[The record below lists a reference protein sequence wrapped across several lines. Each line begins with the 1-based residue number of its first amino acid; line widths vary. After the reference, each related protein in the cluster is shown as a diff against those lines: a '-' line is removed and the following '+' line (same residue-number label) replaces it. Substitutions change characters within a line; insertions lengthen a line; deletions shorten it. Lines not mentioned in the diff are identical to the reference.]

1 MSRAKL
7 IEITRAT
14 LARAGYDVSS
24 ALNLRSICFDVVAR
38 KDESLLIIKILS
50 NVDAFSK
57 DNAEEMR
64 VLAEALSAS
73 PILIGERSS
82 SGVLEPGIVYSRFDI
97 PIISNETLVDHAIEE
112 VPPLI
117 FAAPG
122 GMYVKLDSELLRE
135 IRETNRISLGSLAQ
149 IAGVS
154 RRTIQMYETGMG
166 AMIDAALRIEEFLDI
181 PMIIPLNPFEYT
193 PKSTAEKYEISGD
206 ERTDSVVLNRLIDIG
221 FSITPVMKSPFDAL
235 SRVKE
240 VIILTGTGEDEER
253 LLQRAAIA
261 SEVSSLAEKP
271 SVVIVKHAKDRD
283 SIKTTAVITVDELKR
298 IDESD
303 DLTELVLARSTRR

>member
-1 MSRAKL
+1 MSRAEL
-7 IEITRAT
+7 IETTRAT
-14 LARAGYDVSS
+14 LTRAGYEVSS

-38 KDESLLIIKILS
+38 KDDSLLIIKILS

-57 DNAEEMR
+57 DNAEEMK

-73 PILIGERSS
+73 PLLIGERSS
-82 SGVLEPGIVYSRFDI
+82 SGGLEPGIVYSRFNI

-122 GMYVKLDSELLRE
+122 GMYVKLDSNLLKE
-135 IRETNRISLGSLAQ
+135 IRESNQISLGSLAQ

-166 AMIDAALRIEEFLDI
+166 AMIDAALRIEEFLNV

-193 PKSTAEKYEISGD
+193 PDSTAEKYEVSGR
-206 ERTDSVVLNRLIDIG
+206 ERTDSVILNRLIDIG

-240 VIILTGTGEDEER
+240 VIILTGAGEDEER
-253 LLQRAAIA
+253 LLQRAAIT
-261 SEVSSLAEKP
+261 SEVSNLAGKP
-271 SVVIVKHAKDRD
+271 SVVIVKRD
-283 SIKTTAVITVDELKR
+283 KNIDSVKTTAVITFDELKR

-303 DLTELVLARSTRR
+303 DLTELVLARSTRK

>member
-1 MSRAKL
+1 MSRAEL
-7 IEITRAT
+7 IETTRAT
-14 LARAGYDVSS
+14 LTKAGYDVSS
-24 ALNLRSICFDVVAR
+24 SLNLRSICFDIVAR
-38 KDESLLIIKILS
+38 RDDSLLIIKILS

-57 DNAEEMR
+57 DNAEEMK
-64 VLAEALSAS
+64 VLADALSAS

-82 SGVLEPGIVYSRFDI
+82 SGALEPGIVYSRFNI
-97 PIISNETLVDHAIEE
+97 PIISNETLADHTIEE

-122 GMYVKLDSELLRE
+122 GMYVKLDSDLLRKA
-135 IRETNRISLGSLAQ
+135 RETNHISLGSLAQ

-166 AMIDAALRIEEFLDI
+166 AMIDAALRIEEFLNTQ
-181 PMIIPLNPFEYT
+181 IIVPLNPFEYT
-193 PKSTAEKYEISGD
+193 PESTSEKYEVSGK

-240 VIILTGTGEDEER
+240 VLILTGTGEDEEK
-253 LLQRAAIA
+253 LVQRAAIT
-261 SEVSSLAEKP
+261 SEVSHLAGKP
-271 SVVIVKHAKDRD
+271 SVVIVKQAKNRD
-283 SIKTTAVITVDELKR
+283 SIKTTAVISVDELKR
-298 IDESD
+298 IDESEE
-303 DLTELVLARSTRR
+303 LTELVLSRSSRK

>member
-7 IEITRAT
+7 IETTRAT

-24 ALNLRSICFDVVAR
+24 ALNLRSICFDIVAR
-38 KDESLLIIKILS
+38 KDGSLLIIKILS

-122 GMYVKLDSELLRE
+122 GMYVKMDSELLRE
-135 IRETNRISLGSLAQ
+135 IRETNKISLGSLAQ

-283 SIKTTAVITVDELKR
+283 SIETTAVITVDELKR

>member
-135 IRETNRISLGSLAQ
+135 IRETNKISLGSLAQ